1 MEYLISPEE
10 LTAGDAL
17 VVVDVQNDFLPGG
30 RLAVPQ
36 GDEVMP
42 VLNRYIAAFVQKH
55 LPIFATRDWHP
66 PNHCS
71 FQSEGGQWPSHC
83 VMNTEGA
90 AFAASL
96 ELPSSATI
104 ISKVTA
110 PGKEAYSG
118 FEGTDLAERL
128 RQEGVRRLYVG
139 GLATDYCVLNTAKDG
154 LRHGFKV
161 MLLKDAIAA
170 VNVAPADGRKAEEE
184 MVRLGAVPIRLREG
198 KKP

>member
-1 MEYLISPEE
+1 MEYLILPEE

-42 VLNRYIAAFVQKH
+42 VLNQYIAAFVQKH

-104 ISKVTA
+104 ISKGTA

-118 FEGTDLAERL
+118 FEGTDLADRL
-128 RQEGVRRLYVG
+128 RREGARRLYVG
-139 GLATDYCVLNTAKDG
+139 GLATDYCVLNTVKDG
-154 LRHGFKV
+154 LRQGFKV

-170 VNVAPADGRKAEEE
+170 VNVVPADGRTAEEE

-198 KKP
+198 EKR